1 MKKLVLAISFGAY
14 IVFGTQGTSLAAY
27 RDDSTASRNA
37 TRDSSIAYPET
48 GTSRRLLFI
57 NEQLYPDT
65 AVVWDTD
72 NTFCSE
78 GNCLSR

>member
-1 MKKLVLAISFGAY
+1 MKKLVLAIGFGAY

-37 TRDSSIAYPET
+37 ARDTRIAYSET
-48 GTSRRLLFI
+48 GTSPRLLFV
-57 NEQLYPDT
+57 NQQLYPDT

-72 NTFCSE
+72 NTFCAE

>member
-1 MKKLVLAISFGAY
+1 MKKLVLAIGFGAY
-14 IVFGTQGTSLAAY
+14 VVFGTQGSSLAAY

-37 TRDSSIAYPET
+37 ARDSRIAYSET
-48 GTSRRLLFI
+48 GTSPRLLFV

-65 AVVWDTD
+65 AAVWDTD
-72 NTFCSE
+72 NTFCAE